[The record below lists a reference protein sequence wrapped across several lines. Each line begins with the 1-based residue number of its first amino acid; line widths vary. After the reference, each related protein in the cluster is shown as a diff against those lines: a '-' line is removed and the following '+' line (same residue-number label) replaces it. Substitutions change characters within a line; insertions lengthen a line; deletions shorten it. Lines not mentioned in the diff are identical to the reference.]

1 MRKFYY
7 EHDEFERTWDVI
19 QADGGSEHGQYY
31 DALMFSCVTEQDAV
45 DTIELLM
52 QLQEGEP

>member
-7 EHDEFERTWDVI
+7 GYDEIDRTWDVI

-31 DALMFSCVTEQDAV
+31 DALMFSCVTEQDAI
-45 DTIELLM
+45 DAIELLM
-52 QLQEGEP
+52 ELQGEKT